1 MLIDHINISAPGEI
15 IDKVSNFY
23 CDVFGFNVGFRPDF
37 NSKGYWLYSDDKPQI
52 HLTIN
57 DSASQNDNTGFLD
70 HVAFSVTG
78 LSQFVSNLRMCNID
92 YQTNYVPAIQ
102 TTQIF
107 FRDPSG
113 LRIEASFKGEMLET
127 SY

>member
-1 MLIDHINISAPGEI
+1 MLIDHINIIAPGEI
-15 IDKVSNFY
+15 IDRVSNFY

-57 DSASQNDNTGFLD
+57 DSLSQNNNTGFLD

-78 LSQFVSNLRMCNID
+78 LSQFVSKLRKCNID
-92 YQTNYVPAIQ
+92 YQSHYVSEIQ

-107 FRDPSG
+107 FQDPSG
-113 LRIEASFKGEMLET
+113 LRLEASFKNEKLEKP
-127 SY
+127 Y

>member
-15 IDKVSNFY
+15 IDRVSNFY

-37 NSKGYWLYSDDKPQI
+37 DSKGYWLYSDDKPQI

-57 DSASQNDNTGFLD
+57 NSLSQVDNTGFLD
-70 HVAFSVTG
+70 HVAFSAAG
-78 LSQFVSNLRMCNID
+78 LSQFVSKLRKCNIH
-92 YQTNYVPAIQ
+92 YQANYVPEIR

-113 LRIEASFKGEMLET
+113 LRIEASFKGELMET